1 MKTSTNSLYIILIF
15 CFFSCSANH
24 QDTSSE
30 FHVLFDGESEI
41 NNQIS
46 ISATGDGIIKNTDA
60 YSGKSVF
67 KVSSHNKHLEIGVDH
82 SPTAGSTYQF
92 KVFRKKSNSKAFL
105 RVSTENDFLMYFP
118 VGKQCKNANWEEIMG
133 GFTIPKNSD
142 FHKLHFTLVWD
153 SGEEPVFFDN
163 LEIVKSI
170 NQTIPRIDNIEKI
183 ELTIDSSAFSK
194 LNTIRDEA
202 LKEKVLITT
211 NDSWVKGNMKIGSEK
226 FKIKLRLKG
235 DWTDHLRGT
244 KWSFRI
250 KILKG
255 EKWNNQTT
263 FSIQAPGT
271 RSYSNE
277 WLVHKIMK
285 NENVLTT
292 NYQFNPV
299 VLNGTPLGLFAVEEH
314 PNESFLKHRDLD
326 GFIFKYS
333 DEVLW
338 RTRAKSN
345 RFKNQYY
352 DDKFFLISK
361 IKTHTKKNKKKNSKK
376 YKKAF
381 QAIEDFKNLKGIDHV
396 DKDKFAKFLALCDH
410 TGAYHSMIWHNI
422 KLFYN
427 LKTKKIEPISYDC
440 YTDHGA
446 MVLDRDTI
454 YGLEKKDNVR
464 LHSQEGSVY
473 RILFNDSILY
483 SKYKG
488 YLKYYSENE
497 VVKKNTKQYQPEL
510 KKQLILFTK
519 EERLKSSSIPIL
531 EVFPKIVSRYLKEDY
546 KITQYIFKPSSNF
559 DKYENE
565 PSVQDDFIKFKI
577 INDSISIINYNPK
590 PVVISN
596 LKSKKRKYKFIKT
609 EIPSYKYFIDNPA
622 IKIALIK

>member
-1 MKTSTNSLYIILIF
+1 MKTSINSLYIILVF
-15 CFFSCSANH
+15 CFFSCSANDR
-24 QDTSSE
+24 DTSSE

-41 NNQIS
+41 NNQLS
-46 ISATGDGIIKNTDA
+46 ISASSEGIIKNTNA

-67 KVSSHNKHLEIGVDH
+67 KVSSYIKNLEIGVDH
-82 SPTAGSTYQF
+82 SPSPGSTYQL
-92 KVFRKKSNSKAFL
+92 KIFRKKSNSKAFL
-105 RVSTENDFLMYFP
+105 RVSAENNFIKYFP
-118 VGKQCKNANWEEIMG
+118 VEKQCENANWEEIMG
-133 GFTIPKNSD
+133 GFTIPKNSN
-142 FHKLHFTLVWD
+142 FSKLHFTLVWE

-163 LEIVKSI
+163 LEIIKTN
-170 NQTIPRIDNIEKI
+170 NQITPHVDNI
-183 ELTIDSSAFSK
+183 ELTIDSIAFSK
-194 LNTIRDEA
+194 LNTIRDQA

-211 NDSWVKGNMKIGSEK
+211 NDSWVKGNMKIESKK

-255 EKWNNQTT
+255 ERWNNQTT

-299 VLNGTPLGLFAVEEH
+299 VLNGKSLGIFAVEEH
-314 PNESFLKHRDLD
+314 PNESFLKHRDLN

-352 DDKFFLISK
+352 SNKFFLISE

-376 YKKAF
+376 YKKAL

-427 LKTKKIEPISYDC
+427 LKTNKIEPISYDC

-446 MVLDRDTI
+446 MVLDNDTI

-464 LHSQEGSVY
+464 LYSKEGSVF
-473 RILFNDSILY
+473 RILFNDSLLY

-488 YLKYYSENE
+488 YLKYYSETE
-497 VVKKNTKQYQPEL
+497 VVKKNIKQYQPAL
-510 KKQLILFTK
+510 KNQLTLFTK
-519 EERLKSSSIPIL
+519 EEQLKSNSIPIL
-531 EVFPKIVSRYLKEDY
+531 EIFPKIVSRNLKKNY
-546 KITQYIFKPSSNF
+546 KTTQYIFKPSSNF

-565 PSVQDDFIKFKI
+565 PSVQNDFVKFKI

-590 PVVISN
+590 PILISN
-596 LKSKKRKYKFIKT
+596 LKSKKKKYKFIETK
-609 EIPSYKYFIDNPA
+609 IPSYKYFIDNPA